1 MNNISSDNIIPLT
14 EARGKLGDLVNK
26 TRGEDYYILTKG
38 GSPQAALVDIKYLT
52 KLQKMVAKIC
62 QKTFIDPTLLPFTRE
77 FSDTEIAEWEK
88 EDKL

>member
-1 MNNISSDNIIPLT
+1 MNNISPDNIIPLT
-14 EARGKLGDLVNK
+14 KARGKLGDLVSK
-26 TRGEDYYILTKG
+26 TDGEDYYILTKG

-62 QKTFIDPTLLPFTRE
+62 KKTYIDPNLLPFTRE